1 MPMQLDEALNLVE
14 GCDTVEALRG
24 GLQRIIEDH
33 GFASYA
39 FVEISDPGEEAPL
52 LVATSDPRWNDDYR
66 SNRFLDV
73 DPVLPVVRR
82 TSRPFTWADVAL
94 PRRLG
99 KRKPGAQRTMEAA
112 RDHGLVEGL
121 VVPFHT
127 VDRIGRIHS
136 ASCVLFWKDR
146 PALFTRIPRRVR
158 SELHVI
164 LIYWAG
170 RALELAARAGSRR
183 FEASGVGEAGDDIA
197 LSDRERAVLAW
208 AARGKTMAETAAIL
222 SISVAT
228 VETHLRNAMAKLG
241 TVNKTQAAVRALK
254 LGLIDV

>member
-1 MPMQLDEALNLVE
+1 MQLDEAIDAVE
-14 GCDTVEALRG
+14 GCEQVGALKQT
-24 GLQRIIEDH
+24 LQAIIESY

-39 FVEISDPGEEAPL
+39 FVEISDPGEDAPL

-66 SNRFLDV
+66 SNGFLHV
-73 DPVLPVVRR
+73 DPMLPMVRR
-82 TSRPFTWADVAL
+82 ANSPFTWADVPL

-99 KRKPGAQRTMEAA
+99 KRKPGALRTMEAA
-112 RDHGLVEGL
+112 RDHGLIEGL

-127 VDRIGRIHS
+127 VDRIGRMHS

-146 PALFTRIPRRVR
+146 PALFARIPRRHR

-164 LIYWAG
+164 LIYWG
-170 RALELAARAGSRR
+170 QRVLDLAARAGHRR
-183 FEASGVGEAGDDIA
+183 FEVAAPGDADEAVT
-197 LSDRERAVLAW
+197 LSDRERGTLAW
-208 AARGKTMAETAAIL
+208 AARGKTMAETAVIL
-222 SISVAT
+222 SISTGT

>member
-1 MPMQLDEALNLVE
+1 MQLDEALDVVE
-14 GCDTVEALRG
+14 GCHTVETLRSA
-24 GLQRIIEDH
+24 LQRIIGDY

-39 FVEISDPGEEAPL
+39 FVEISDPGAETPL
-52 LVATSDPRWNDDYR
+52 LIATSDPRWNDAYR
-66 SNRFLDV
+66 SNGFLHV

-82 TSRPFTWADVAL
+82 TNRPFTWADVVL

-99 KRKPGAQRTMEAA
+99 KRKSGALRTMEAA

-127 VDRIGRIHS
+127 VDRIGRMHS

-146 PALFTRIPRRVR
+146 PALFARIPRRTR

-170 RALELAARAGSRR
+170 RALDLAARAGSRR
-183 FEASGVGEAGDDIA
+183 FEASAPDDAAEPVA
-197 LSDRERAVLAW
+197 LSDRERATLAW

-222 SISVAT
+222 SISAGT

-241 TVNKTQAAVRALK
+241 TANKTQAAVRALK